1 MKWAALS
8 LALWPWICHADPAPI
23 RCVASFSILGDMVR
37 EIGGDHVA
45 LTVLVGPDG
54 DAHVYQPTP
63 NDARAVAE
71 ARVFVINGL
80 GLEGWLDRLTRAA
93 SFSGTLVTASN
104 GIMPLVTGGST
115 DPHAWQDVADAEIY
129 VRNIE
134 AALAAADPANADDYR
149 ARLNRYEAALT
160 TLDTWIRDQ
169 IATIPE
175 AHRRIITTHDAFGYF
190 GRAYGVHVEAP
201 VGMDEESE
209 PSAATLA
216 QLIRQVREDG
226 TKAIFIENMTDPRLI
241 NQLASETGATLGG
254 TLFADALSKRG
265 DGGESYIA
273 MMRHNVTLM
282 VAAMGR

>member
-1 MKWAALS
+1 M
-8 LALWPWICHADPAPI
+8 
-23 RCVASFSILGDMVR
+23 
-37 EIGGDHVA
+37 
-45 LTVLVGPDG
+45 TN
-54 DAHVYQPTP
+54 T
-63 NDARAVAE
+63 RAVAE